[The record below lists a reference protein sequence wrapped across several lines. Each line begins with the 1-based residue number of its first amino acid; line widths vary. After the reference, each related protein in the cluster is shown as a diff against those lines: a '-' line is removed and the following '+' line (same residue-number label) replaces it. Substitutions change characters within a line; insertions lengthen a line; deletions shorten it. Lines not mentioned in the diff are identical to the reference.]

1 MSLSECAYCALG
13 HKVEEP
19 FLDDVN
25 ECFTCK
31 AKICEEHGFEL
42 IMIVNECIVNRDF
55 CAKCVINVDESQVKK
70 SLELIKMKEWAN
82 KQLDELRKLEAKV

>member
-25 ECFTCK
+25 ECLTCHK
-31 AKICEEHGFEL
+31 KICEKHDFEFL
-42 IMIVNECIVNRDF
+42 DDSFVF
-55 CAKCVINVDESQVKK
+55 CHFCVKCVIDVDENQAKRSQD
-70 SLELIKMKEWAN
+70 LIKMKEWAN
-82 KQLDELRKLEAKV
+82 KQLDELRKLEVKV